1 MDNKDIW
8 IVSTKSRRMD
18 GCQLDDD
25 GSDFY
30 FVECLIPSS
39 SFEEASGSIEHLLR
53 DKQLELCEVLR
64 CEIYDAESWVDTE
77 QFSQIE
83 SAAETARRKG
93 EPKFALFISSEAMSF
108 NESEESEESDNDEV
122 EWD

>member
-30 FVECLIPSS
+30 FVECLIPSN
-39 SFEEASGSIEHLLR
+39 SFEEANGSIEQLLR

-64 CEIYDAESWVDTE
+64 CEIYNAESWVDTE
-77 QFSQIE
+77 HFSQIE
-83 SAAETARRKG
+83 SAAEAARQKG
-93 EPKFALFISSEAMSF
+93 EPKFALFISSESMSF
-108 NESEESEESDNDEV
+108 NESEESDNDEV